1 MKWDVVME
9 EKKKNPSS
17 PWLKVLVL
25 LLLAQNALLIGGGL
39 WLLDKMDQRFGSLE
53 QTLAQTQN
61 IVGEGIDSVSQEMKV
76 VLSESE
82 SLTSDF
88 YYTLQPA
95 PRGKVLLTLCAQLKS
110 YENGSAVSFSVTPSG
125 GETILAPTSLKN
137 NSLTSE
143 LTLPVCDSVAV
154 GLVVTDSR
162 TTKTQALTEIRG
174 LADCLTEHLLLTPDL
189 EVKQQGADV
198 FLSGSLSLINS
209 FGTLEEQQLDM
220 VRLEITQGETNLHSF
235 YFSQDFQHQQEGQHL
250 HSLQFQRI
258 KLGCHSGEPVN
269 FVVRARD
276 KGGFIYL
283 ATVGQLPVS
292 AEGVAGSLSLAED
305 CEFSLVE

>member
-1 MKWDVVME
+1 MEE
-9 EKKKNPSS
+9 EKKKSPSS
-17 PWLKVLVL
+17 AWLKALVL
-25 LLLAQNALLIGGGL
+25 LLLAQNALLVGGGL
-39 WLLDKMDQRFGSLE
+39 WLLEQMDQRFGSLE
-53 QTLAQTQN
+53 QTVAQTQN
-61 IVGEGIDSVSQEMKV
+61 ILDQGIDSVSQEMKV
-76 VLSESE
+76 VLSENE

-125 GETILAPTSLKN
+125 GETILAATSLKN
-137 NSLTSE
+137 NTLRSE
-143 LTLPVCDSVAV
+143 LTLPVCDSVSV

-162 TTKTQALTEIRG
+162 STKTQSLAEIRN
-174 LADCLTEHLLLTPDL
+174 LSDCLTEHLLLTPDL

-209 FGTLEEQQLDM
+209 YGTLEEQQLDM
-220 VRLEITQGETNLHSF
+220 VRLEISQGENTLHSF
-235 YFSQDFQHQQEGQHL
+235 YFSQDFQYQQEGQHL

-258 KLGCHSGEPVN
+258 NLGCHGGEPVT

-276 KGGFIYL
+276 KEGFIYL
-283 ATVGQLPVS
+283 ATVATLPVS
-292 AEGVAGSLSLAED
+292 EEGVAGTLALAESCD
-305 CEFSLVE
+305 FTLVE